1 MHDVIYIMTS
11 HCSLPFAIVGNI
23 KIHSSVHLSVCHK
36 NFNLAHIFWSIIKN
50 FSTNTTTFHRDFSVY
65 FNLDPGSGGILKF
78 ASLVI
83 NLQAGALQEPTLYL
97 IVHYYKATPI
107 WLVVRRES
115 RSSKIDFQKI
125 IFKVCRP
132 VLVKKCASRFAIMEF
147 RIWNGPF
154 SVVFY
159 MINSGFQQEGTA
171 PCERE
176 VVIQR

>member
-1 MHDVIYIMTS
+1 MRQCINYCWHSQFSLSFQETQLQVFYAQF
-11 HCSLPFAIVGNI
+11 SLPFQETQLQVFYAQFSLPFQETQLQVFYAQFPFLFRR
-23 KIHSSVHLSVCHK
+23 LSYRCFMH
-36 NFNLAHIFWSIIKN
+36 NFPFP
-50 FSTNTTTFHRDFSVY
+50 FR
-65 FNLDPGSGGILKF
+65 
-78 ASLVI
+78 
-83 NLQAGALQEPTLYL
+83 TLSYRCFRPP
-97 IVHYYKATPI
+97 PI

-115 RSSKIDFQKI
+115 RSSKINFQKI

-132 VLVKKCASRFAIMEF
+132 VLVKKCASRFVIMEF

-176 VVIQR
+176 VVILR